1 MQVNEKEAKLRDEG
15 EAAVVATIAAMTGN
29 DRAIGER
36 LHPLIKASA
45 PELVP
50 KTWYGMPSYA
60 NKEGKVICFFRPAQR
75 FNERY
80 MQFGFSD
87 LAKIDDGDMWPI
99 AFTLKELNAATEERI
114 AELVKKAVS

>member
-1 MQVNEKEAKLRDEG
+1 MKVNDKEAKLRDEG
-15 EAAVVATIAAMTGN
+15 EGEVVATMTTMTGN
-29 DRAIGER
+29 DRAIGKR
-36 LHPLIKASA
+36 VHPLIKASA

-87 LAKIDDGDMWPI
+87 LAKIDNGDMS
-99 AFTLKELNAATEERI
+99 L
-114 AELVKKAVS
+114 

>member
-1 MQVNEKEAKLRDEG
+1 
-15 EAAVVATIAAMTGN
+15 MTGN
-29 DRAIGER
+29 DRAIGES

-114 AELVKKAVS
+114 AELVKKAVR